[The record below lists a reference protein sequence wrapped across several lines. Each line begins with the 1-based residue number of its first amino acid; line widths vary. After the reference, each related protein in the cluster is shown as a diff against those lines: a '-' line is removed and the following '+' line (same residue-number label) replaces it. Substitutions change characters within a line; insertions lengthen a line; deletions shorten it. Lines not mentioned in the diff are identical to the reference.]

1 MNCIAASMATDDRR
15 KRERK
20 TENDP
25 DNPFILRKL
34 KSMEQSNLM
43 LFRFSLIRLKY
54 CSHDYELFLEG
65 VASSNKF
72 LIFPFFDTCVIKKQ
86 G

>member
-1 MNCIAASMATDDRR
+1 MAIDDRR

-43 LFRFSLIRLKY
+43 LFSSSMIRLKY
-54 CSHDYELFLEG
+54 CSHDYEFFLEG
-65 VASSNKF
+65 VASSYEF
-72 LIFPFFDTCVIKKQ
+72 LIFPSFDTSVIKKQ

>member
-1 MNCIAASMATDDRR
+1 MATDDRR

-20 TENDP
+20 TENNP
-25 DNPFILRKL
+25 DNPFILRKP

-43 LFRFSLIRLKY
+43 LFSSSMIRLKY